1 MAYNEDSSASGHDEP
16 WIQWFCGLKG
26 HEMFCEVERSY
37 IEDGFNLYGL
47 RACVSNFSD
56 CLDLILDRI
65 GPDDSDDSHLTQ
77 SACTLYGLIHARY
90 IITAHGLD
98 AMYNKYAAK
107 EFGTCPLVQCAG
119 QPVLPLGLK
128 DEMGADTVK
137 IFCPKCQCVYH
148 PPPIRS
154 RSSHQS
160 AANSGGGSGAV
171 DGASF
176 GTTFPHLFLMT
187 FNNLVPD
194 PLPPD
199 SAYVPRVFG
208 FRVHQSARQR
218 SGGGGAA
225 SAAAFSSSTQIQQT
239 NVGNRR
245 GAAAAVAPP
254 NAAPG
259 GSGATTTATAGV
271 AGSGAILPVSAN
283 NAGTQPV
290 QGPAEDGEM
299 DKALAASAGH
309 GQSSLAQDASLG
321 PSESLTAKARMAADA
336 PNTKGPSSVGVS
348 KKGGNFGAEE
358 AGKDGSVGGNG
369 AVDGVSPRTHDQN
382 NSASKRKSK
391 VSGVGDA
398 PKSGNGGDSNE
409 NGSST
414 NKPKRQKRPTSTGVS

>member
-98 AMYNKYAAK
+98 AMYNKYANK
-107 EFGTCPLVQCAG
+107 EFGTCPLIQCNG
-119 QPVLPLGLK
+119 QPVLPVGLK
-128 DEMGADTVK
+128 DEMGVDTVK

-154 RSSHQS
+154 RSSHHGPGGS
-160 AANSGGGSGAV
+160 AGGSGSV
-171 DGASF
+171 DGAAF

-194 PLPPD
+194 PLD
-199 SAYVPRVFG
+199 QQSAYIPRVFG

-218 SGGGGAA
+218 NSGGGSG
-225 SAAAFSSSTQIQQT
+225 SAAAFSSTTLPQASSSRRAVAAAPVAASGRAATSAMAAGVTSTGAGGPSTTQDNNARNGQPQAHRAVVDKT
-239 NVGNRR
+239 PAGAADPSGVKTKSKSSKGGDKGNAVND
-245 GAAAAVAPP
+245 AAAA
-254 NAAPG
+254 N
-259 GSGATTTATAGV
+259 GADVNKLGQNGAGDD
-271 AGSGAILPVSAN
+271 
-283 NAGTQPV
+283 TH
-290 QGPAEDGEM
+290 E
-299 DKALAASAGH
+299 
-309 GQSSLAQDASLG
+309 
-321 PSESLTAKARMAADA
+321 
-336 PNTKGPSSVGVS
+336 KGPG
-348 KKGGNFGAEE
+348 
-358 AGKDGSVGGNG
+358 
-369 AVDGVSPRTHDQN
+369 
-382 NSASKRKSK
+382 KRKSK
-391 VSGVGDA
+391 GTGSADGSRGAESGENA
-398 PKSGNGGDSNE
+398 SLKNKS
-409 NGSST
+409 
-414 NKPKRQKRPTSTGVS
+414 KRQKNTVR

>member
-1 MAYNEDSSASGHDEP
+1 MTYNEDSSASGHDEP

-119 QPVLPLGLK
+119 QPVLPVGLR

-137 IFCPKCQCVYH
+137 IFCPKCSCVYH

-154 RSSHQS
+154 RSSHH
-160 AANSGGGSGAV
+160 GGAGV
-171 DGASF
+171 DGAAF

-187 FNNLVPD
+187 FSNLVPD
-194 PLPPD
+194 RLPRD

-208 FRVHQSARQR
+208 FRVHMSARQR
-218 SGGGGAA
+218 TTG
-225 SAAAFSSSTQIQQT
+225 SSSGILAGSSGRSNGSRRQLGFVRRSSSSKADATTQVKAET
-239 NVGNRR
+239 KDEDGKKSKSSKRR
-245 GAAAAVAPP
+245 GSDAET
-254 NAAPG
+254 G
-259 GSGATTTATAGV
+259 G
-271 AGSGAILPVSAN
+271 
-283 NAGTQPV
+283 
-290 QGPAEDGEM
+290 
-299 DKALAASAGH
+299 
-309 GQSSLAQDASLG
+309 
-321 PSESLTAKARMAADA
+321 
-336 PNTKGPSSVGVS
+336 
-348 KKGGNFGAEE
+348 
-358 AGKDGSVGGNG
+358 
-369 AVDGVSPRTHDQN
+369 
-382 NSASKRKSK
+382 RKS
-391 VSGVGDA
+391 D
-398 PKSGNGGDSNE
+398 GNGDSNA
-409 NGSST
+409 
-414 NKPKRQKRPTSTGVS
+414 PKRRRNETM